1 MLEDIIKMGKDLGG
15 DSEYILGDAVF
26 TLGLMRAYVG
36 DMEGARFKLEQAIG
50 MYPAEAED
58 IVQEVESALE
68 KVKGI

>member
-15 DSEYILGDAVF
+15 DSEYIRGDAVF

-36 DMEGARFKLEQAIG
+36 DMEGARVKLEQAIG

>member
-36 DMEGARFKLEQAIG
+36 DMEGARVKLEQAIG

>member
-1 MLEDIIKMGKDLGG
+1 
-15 DSEYILGDAVF
+15 
-26 TLGLMRAYVG
+26 
-36 DMEGARFKLEQAIG
+36 MEGARVKLEQAIG